1 MHMDLVI
8 EVRNE
13 PFGPSGRDVLVAV
26 TANTVRGYQ
35 KGGIVLNGSVT
46 GAVLGNTVAGL
57 GRTPVIAQ
65 NGVQVA
71 FAATALVDSNAISD
85 NFYTGTADAV
95 SCGILL
101 FQADKDSKE
110 HHNAFRDNQRN
121 VCKVN

>member
-1 MHMDLVI
+1 MG
-8 EVRNE
+8 NE
-13 PFGPSGRDVLVAV
+13 PFGPGGRDVLVAV
-26 TANTVRGYQ
+26 TANTVRAYQ